1 MEVSACVST
10 VRITTGNVLLG
21 KHTLKENRSASPV
34 QHYSQSV
41 LTPTHHDPH
50 SDTNMTILSNKHHVQ
65 MNMTPLYEL
74 KEPQAHHIYESDAN
88 NRPSDWNLEYNPYIK
103 LI

>member
-1 MEVSACVST
+1 
-10 VRITTGNVLLG
+10 
-21 KHTLKENRSASPV
+21 
-34 QHYSQSV
+34 
-41 LTPTHHDPH
+41 
-50 SDTNMTILSNKHHVQ
+50 

-74 KEPQAHHIYESDAN
+74 KEPQAHHIYEGDAN